1 MNIVAIDPSLIST
14 ALVVTSGDTFKMF
27 NYCRESSAFGK
38 TGIKK
43 WFKLAEQYVTY
54 KFIEYR
60 EFEDYSEGEL
70 TKLKDYDKITDDII
84 KDILDNINP
93 TKPTKVG
100 IEGYSFSSTAGDI
113 IDLVTFST
121 LLRKKLFDK
130 ISEDITVLSPSTLK
144 LESCKLTYP
153 PIIKEIGGKKP
164 RQEFI
169 WRNTMGISG
178 GKFQKTEM
186 FKAITDN
193 DDLNDNFMPANLRLG
208 VGFDFIFDE
217 YNKISVIGETTKLL
231 VPTPPKVGDEDNSG
245 AIDNTDYTIANNEYR
260 KIGWVSGIFQS
271 FGDAPDG
278 LSEEFKE
285 FTYALGAEYWYQ
297 DSFALRTGYFHESE
311 VKGARKFFTLGAGFK
326 YNIVKIDVSY
336 LFSASKVR
344 NPLENTLRFSLTFNF
359 GDKYDEL

>member
-14 ALVVTSGDTFKMF
+14 ALVVTSDDTFKMF

-60 EFEDYSEGEL
+60 KFEDYSEGEL
-70 TKLKDYDKITDDII
+70 IKLKDYDKITDGII
-84 KDILDNINP
+84 KDILDNIDT
-93 TKPTKVG
+93 TKPTKIG

-178 GKFQKTEM
+178 GKFTKTEM
-186 FKAITDN
+186 FLSIVENQIWDDYWTKHCKLSKSDILGVNTIPKPYE
-193 DDLNDNFMPANLRLG
+193 DLND
-208 VGFDFIFDE
+208 
-217 YNKISVIGETTKLL
+217 
-231 VPTPPKVGDEDNSG
+231 
-245 AIDNTDYTIANNEYR
+245 
-260 KIGWVSGIFQS
+260 S
-271 FGDAPDG
+271 F
-278 LSEEFKE
+278 LI
-285 FTYALGAEYWYQ
+285 
-297 DSFALRTGYFHESE
+297 
-311 VKGARKFFTLGAGFK
+311 FK
-326 YNIVKIDVSY
+326 Y
-336 LFSASKVR
+336 L
-344 NPLENTLRFSLTFNF
+344 LSLS
-359 GDKYDEL
+359 